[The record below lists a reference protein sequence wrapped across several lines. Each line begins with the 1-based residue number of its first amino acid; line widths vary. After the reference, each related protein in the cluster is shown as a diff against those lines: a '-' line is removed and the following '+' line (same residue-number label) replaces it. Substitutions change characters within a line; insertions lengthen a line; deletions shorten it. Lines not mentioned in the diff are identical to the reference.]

1 MNSKSLED
9 RLQEQAAVARYNRH
23 QAQVE
28 RQLDES
34 ARQQYSAMLVSY
46 NANLG
51 VWLCRLPSGSTMYAR
66 TISPVAGMGVGD
78 VVSLYAPSQGMAI
91 IDSW

>member
-1 MNSKSLED
+1 M
-9 RLQEQAAVARYNRH
+9 LQEQAAIARYNRH
-23 QAQVE
+23 QSQLLS
-28 RQLDES
+28 QLDES
-34 ARQQYSAMLVSY
+34 ARQQYSALLVSY

-51 VWLCRLPSGSTMYAR
+51 AWLCRLPDGSTMYAR

-78 VVSLYAPSQGMAI
+78 VVSLYAPGQGMAV